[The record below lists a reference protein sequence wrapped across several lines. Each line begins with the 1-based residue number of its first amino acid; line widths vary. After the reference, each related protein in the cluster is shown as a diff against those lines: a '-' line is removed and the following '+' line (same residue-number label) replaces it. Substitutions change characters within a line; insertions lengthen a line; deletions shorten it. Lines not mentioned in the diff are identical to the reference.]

1 MTEIKGLSKSFGG
14 KKIIDSLSFSF
25 EDGRVYILSGASGS
39 GKTTLLSILAGIDRD
54 YEGSVITG
62 STSFAFQGGNLLPW
76 LDCAENTLLAST
88 EKPRAEAEALLS
100 ELGID
105 DPCMYPSEL
114 SGGMKIRVGLA
125 RALFRDADLYLLDE
139 PFAGLDSASISLV
152 SDVIKRKTAGKT
164 VIAVVHDSVDIEGV
178 FEGKRLV
185 IPSSP
190 LTELIEAD
198 RRGDSEG
205 NQI

>member
-1 MTEIKGLSKSFGG
+1 MTRIEGLTKSFGG
-14 KKIIDSLSFSF
+14 KKIIDGLSYSF

-54 YEGSVITG
+54 YEGTVRTG

-76 LDCAENTLLAST
+76 LDCAANTMLASPK
-88 EKPRAEAEALLS
+88 KPRAETEELLS

-105 DPCMYPSEL
+105 DPGMYPSEL

-152 SDVIKRKTAGKT
+152 SDVIKRRTAGRT
-164 VIAVVHDSVDIEGV
+164 VIAVVHDSVDIEGI
-178 FEGKRLV
+178 FEGTRLV

-190 LTELIEAD
+190 LSELIETD
-198 RRGDSEG
+198 K
-205 NQI
+205 Q

>member
-1 MTEIKGLSKSFGG
+1 MTRIEGLTKSFGG
-14 KKIIDSLSFSF
+14 KKIIDGLSYSF

-125 RALFRDADLYLLDE
+125 RALFRDAGLYLLDE

>member
-14 KKIIDSLSFSF
+14 KKIIDSLSYSF

-54 YEGSVITG
+54 YDGSVTTG

-76 LDCAENTLLAST
+76 LDCTGNTLLASP
-88 EKPRAEAEALLS
+88 KKSRAEAEALLS

-105 DPCMYPSEL
+105 DPGMYPSEL

-152 SDVIKRKTAGKT
+152 SDVIKRRTAGRT

-190 LTELIEAD
+190 LSELIETET
-198 RRGDSEG
+198 R
-205 NQI
+205 

>member
-100 ELGID
+100 ELGIE

-125 RALFRDADLYLLDE
+125 RALFRDAGLYLLDE

-164 VIAVVHDSVDIEGV
+164 VIAVVHDSVDIVGV

>member
-125 RALFRDADLYLLDE
+125 RALFRDAGLYLLDE

-164 VIAVVHDSVDIEGV
+164 VIAVVHDSVDIDGV

-190 LTELIEAD
+190 LTELVEAD

>member
-25 EDGRVYILSGASGS
+25 EDGSVYILSGASGS

-125 RALFRDADLYLLDE
+125 RALFRDAGLYLLDE

-164 VIAVVHDSVDIEGV
+164 VIAVVHDSVDIDGV

-190 LTELIEAD
+190 LTELVEAD

>member
-25 EDGRVYILSGASGS
+25 EDGSVYILSGASGS

-125 RALFRDADLYLLDE
+125 RALFRDAGLYLLDE

-190 LTELIEAD
+190 LTELVEAD